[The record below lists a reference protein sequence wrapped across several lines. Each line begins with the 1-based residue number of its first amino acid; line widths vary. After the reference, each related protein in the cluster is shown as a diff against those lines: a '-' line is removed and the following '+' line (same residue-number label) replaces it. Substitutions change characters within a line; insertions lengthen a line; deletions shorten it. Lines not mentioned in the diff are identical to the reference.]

1 MKHDTPPTAKLGSSI
16 SKCDKNRKVS
26 DTEMYTG
33 SVFYFYTIYYQVFH
47 DKNGFI
53 TIQTIYRIGN

>member
-1 MKHDTPPTAKLGSSI
+1 
-16 SKCDKNRKVS
+16 
-26 DTEMYTG
+26 MYTG